1 MTPVHLLNC
10 HQPLSFCRGQSVI
23 RKARISDLPGIVS
36 IHQKAFASFF
46 LTRLGGAFLRRYYK
60 LVLDYSPGIFLVS
73 EGRSGLEGF
82 ACGFVDPERFYG
94 LMSKNKWSFALPIL
108 SAVVRRPSLV
118 PQIARSMKRVEKQVS
133 HRVARS
139 CELASIAVMP
149 EVSGRGVGKALVN
162 AFLKQA
168 WSLGAQH
175 IHLDTEA
182 GDNESANMFY
192 HKAGF
197 QFSRRFQ
204 KYEGRWMNEYVIHR
218 ASVSERLRMV

>member
-1 MTPVHLLNC
+1 MTPVHLVNC
-10 HQPLSFCRGQSVI
+10 HQPLSLRRGRSVV

-36 IHQKAFASFF
+36 IHQKAFANFF
-46 LTRLGGAFLRRYYK
+46 LTRLGRAFLRRYYE
-60 LVLDYSPGIFLVS
+60 LVLDYSQAIFLVS

-94 LMSKNKWSFALPIL
+94 LMSRNKWSFALPIL
-108 SAVVRRPSLV
+108 SALVRRPSLV
-118 PQIARSMKRVEKQVS
+118 SQIVRSMQRVEKQAS

-139 CELASIAVMP
+139 CELSSIAVMP

-168 WSLGAQH
+168 WSFGAQH

-182 GDNESANMFY
+182 GDNEPANAFY

-197 QFSRRFQ
+197 QLSRRFQ
-204 KYEGRWMNEYVIHR
+204 KYKGRWMNEYVIHR
-218 ASVSERLRMV
+218 ASVSERLRTV